1 MLAGA
6 IAVLAL
12 PVVQSIAQETP
23 LLRQGFDQSNTEEGR
38 DTADTQQ
45 NSTASPVFS
54 SPIETD
60 ATAGNVDSSVVNSVP
75 VVNQTTGSVTA
86 VSRSNTNLRTTNV
99 LRQNAVGN
107 LDANGQLDPR
117 SNLPT
122 STVEGGGAQTVA
134 NPYAAT
140 GLRLGTF
147 DLFPTLEQN
156 VGYSSNA
163 DEDENGSGS
172 GFSQTSVGLRLQSNW
187 TIHQFQ
193 AELGATYQRFF
204 NGESVDLPTAN
215 ADASLR
221 LDVGRD
227 YTATFRGE
235 YDLVTESA
243 SSANLDTGSTAT
255 ITDRPNVQTLT
266 ASAELARIA
275 GRLRF
280 SLRGSLD
287 KTTHEDAT
295 LSDGSKLLQRDR
307 DNVLSSAT
315 ARVSYQTSGAVSPF
329 VEGSIGTR
337 TFDIKVDRNGN
348 QRDGNTYALRGGLQL
363 DFGEKLTGQVA
374 VGYAAEE
381 FKDNNIATL
390 SGLTFDSS
398 LSWSPLRLTT
408 ITATATTTLIGSSN
422 VDDNGSILY
431 AGSLGISRQVRPQLN
446 VDANLTVA
454 LQDYDT
460 SGRSDVTLGANA
472 GYTYW
477 FNRFVAATS
486 RVSYQT
492 VDSSEA
498 GSSYDVGTVMFGLR
512 FQR

>member
-1 MLAGA
+1 M
-6 IAVLAL
+6 
-12 PVVQSIAQETP
+12 AQETS
-23 LLRQGFDQSNTEEGR
+23 LLRPGIDGMSTDTGAVAAENQPDATE
-38 DTADTQQ
+38 A
-45 NSTASPVFS
+45 PVFS
-54 SPIETD
+54 SPIETTSND
-60 ATAGNVDSSVVNSVP
+60 TTANETSENNGAQPANL
-75 VVNQTTGSVTA
+75 TTGGVTA
-86 VSRSNTNLRTTNV
+86 VSRSNTNLRSTSA

-117 SNLPT
+117 SNIPA
-122 STVEGGGAQTVA
+122 STVEGGGAPAET

-147 DLFPTLEQN
+147 DLFPTLEQS

-163 DEDENGSGS
+163 DEDENGSGA

-187 TIHQFQ
+187 SIHQFE

-204 NGESVDLPTAN
+204 NGESEDLPTAN
-215 ADASLR
+215 ANASLR
-221 LDVGRD
+221 LDVGSD
-227 YTATFRGE
+227 YAATFRGA

-243 SSANLDTGSTAT
+243 SSANLETGSTAT
-255 ITDRPNVQTLT
+255 IIDRPNVQTLT

-287 KTTHEDAT
+287 KTTHENAT

-307 DNVLSSAT
+307 DNVLTSVT
-315 ARVSYQTSGAVSPF
+315 ARLAYQTSGAVSPF
-329 VEGSIGTR
+329 VEGSIGKR
-337 TFDIKVDRNGN
+337 TFDIKVDSNGN
-348 QRDGNTYALRGGLQL
+348 QRDGVAYALRGGLEL

-374 VGYAAEE
+374 LGYAAEE

-390 SGLTFDSS
+390 SGLTLDGS

-408 ITATATTTLIGSSN
+408 ITATTTTTLVGSSN

-431 AGSLGISRQVRPQLN
+431 AGSLGISRQVRPQLS
-446 VDANLTVA
+446 VDANLTAA

-460 SGRSDVTLGANA
+460 SGRRDVTLGANA

-477 FNRFVAATS
+477 FNRFVAATG

>member
-1 MLAGA
+1 M
-6 IAVLAL
+6 IAL
-12 PVVQSIAQETP
+12 PVAQGMAQEAS
-23 LLRQGFDQSNTEEGR
+23 LLRPGIDAMSADDGSVATDRQPDIA
-38 DTADTQQ
+38 TA
-45 NSTASPVFS
+45 PVFS
-54 SPIETD
+54 SPIEASANT
-60 ATAGNVDSSVVNSVP
+60 ATQPANL
-75 VVNQTTGSVTA
+75 TTGGVTA
-86 VSRSNTNLRTTNV
+86 VSRSNTNLRATNA

-117 SNLPT
+117 SNLAA
-122 STVEGGGAQTVA
+122 STVEGGGAQATT

-140 GLRLGTF
+140 GLRMGTF
-147 DLFPTLEQN
+147 DVFPTLEQN

-187 TIHQFQ
+187 SIHQFQ

-204 NGESVDLPTAN
+204 NGDSEDLPTAN

-221 LDVGRD
+221 LDAGRD
-227 YTATFRGE
+227 YTATFRGAF
-235 YDLVTESA
+235 DLVTESA

-255 ITDRPNVQTLT
+255 IIDRPNVQTLS
-266 ASAELARIA
+266 ASAELARVA

-280 SLRGSLD
+280 LLRGSLD
-287 KTTHEDAT
+287 KTTHENAT
-295 LSDGSKLLQRDR
+295 LSDGTKLLQRDR
-307 DNVLSSAT
+307 DNVLSSVT
-315 ARVSYQTSGAVSPF
+315 ARLSYQTSGAVSPF
-329 VEGSIGTR
+329 VEGSIGKR
-337 TFDIKVDRNGN
+337 SFDIKVDSNGN
-348 QRDGNTYALRGGLQL
+348 RRDGVAYALRGGLEL

-374 VGYAAEE
+374 VGYAVED
-381 FKDNNIATL
+381 FDDNNIATL
-390 SGLTFDSS
+390 SGLTFDGS

-408 ITATATTTLIGSSN
+408 ITATTTTTLVGSSN

-446 VDANLTVA
+446 VDANLTAA

-460 SGRSDVTLGANA
+460 SGRRDITLGANA

-477 FNRFVAATS
+477 FNRFVAATG
-486 RVSYQT
+486 RVTYQT
-492 VDSSEA
+492 VDSNEV